1 MATWAWIL
9 IAVVVVVVVAWL
21 VAMAMRQRRT
31 TMLRKRFGPEYDRA
45 LHERDD
51 QRAAEAE
58 LRDRQ
63 KERERL
69 DIRPLAEPTR
79 ARFAAEWRALQ
90 EQFVEEPSD
99 AVMAADDLVS
109 RVMSERGYPMADFE
123 AQAKLISVDHPSVV
137 ENYRVAHAVCDR
149 ARSQQASTEDM
160 RAALLRYRSLFDDLL
175 QPEDASTLH
184 ETDSSTSDVS
194 DGGEPEQQATSSQG
208 GRP

>member
-1 MATWAWIL
+1 MASWVWIL
-9 IAVVVVVVVAWL
+9 IAVVVVVVVAGL
-21 VAMAMRQRRT
+21 VVMATRQRRT
-31 TMLRKRFGPEYDRA
+31 TMLRRRFGPEYDRA
-45 LHERDD
+45 LHEGDD
-51 QRAAEAE
+51 QRAAEAD
-58 LRDRQ
+58 LRERQ

-90 EQFVEEPSD
+90 ERFVDEPSD
-99 AVMAADDLVS
+99 AVVGADELVS
-109 RVMSERGYPMADFE
+109 RVMSERGYPMAEFE

-175 QPEDASTLH
+175 RPEDASTPD
-184 ETDSSTSDVS
+184 ETGNGTSDTS
-194 DGGEPEQQATSSQG
+194 DRGEPEQPATSTPG

>member
-21 VAMAMRQRRT
+21 VAMAMRRRRT
-31 TMLRKRFGPEYDRA
+31 TMLRRRFGPEYDRA
-45 LHERDD
+45 LQGDD
-51 QRAAEAE
+51 QRAAEAD

-63 KERERL
+63 KERDRL
-69 DIRPLAEPTR
+69 DIRPLPEPTR

-90 EQFVEEPSD
+90 EQFVDEPSD
-99 AVMAADDLVS
+99 AVVGADDLVS
-109 RVMSERGYPMADFE
+109 RVMSERGYPMAEFE

-175 QPEDASTLH
+175 QPEDGSRH
-184 ETDSSTSDVS
+184 DQTDSDTRDTSDRE
-194 DGGEPEQQATSSQG
+194 EPEQPATSTPG
-208 GRP
+208 GRL